1 MGCTQFMRL
10 VQPLL
15 PQLSDIAAK
24 VSATLVAD
32 WIRLDVFIGHPTLG
46 LVVNEVTYPS
56 HIPDTCALGQWLRRY
71 QQLKLTR
78 VNGDSVQRLVGKAIG
93 LDNATFHNLDGAHL
107 SGLGQ

>member
-1 MGCTQFMRL
+1 MRL

-56 HIPDTCALGQWLRRY
+56 HIPDTCALGQWLRKY
-71 QQLKLTR
+71 QQLRLLPLA
-78 VNGDSVQRLVGKAIG
+78 GASVQQLVAKAIG
-93 LDNATFHNLDGAHL
+93 LDNATFFSLDDSAVARTR
-107 SGLGQ
+107 